1 MVRRAAGAAAL
12 LSLALLAGC
21 GSGETPQAPETTPT
35 ARDTNDGAAG
45 PSAAAPSP
53 SPLPSPS
60 PTASAPAPA
69 PGPASDDALAALAEA
84 AQSQAGE
91 VATARAGEQVLG
103 ADVSWPQCPAGMG
116 IEHKVSH
123 GAPMPTAEAEYVV
136 VGLTNGPG
144 FTPNPCLADQVAWV
158 RERGLLLSAYSVVS
172 WPDAAAQAEHGGLAE
187 AGRAQAAFNVA
198 SMRAVGL
205 QTPIVWLDVEHV
217 PHYEWSQDPRANA
230 EVVLGAAQ
238 GYLDAGYAIGVYS
251 TPYIWGQLVGD
262 LSLQE
267 STGRDVPEWRA
278 AGQTSMA
285 EALSRCGADWSIQ
298 GGTAVLGQWVQDG
311 RDKNVTCPGAE
322 LRLGELFATT
332 R

>member
-1 MVRRAAGAAAL
+1 VVRRVAGLTAGLLSVAL
-12 LSLALLAGC
+12 LTAC
-21 GSGETPQAPETTPT
+21 GADEAPQAP
-35 ARDTNDGAAG
+35 D
-45 PSAAAPSP
+45 PSP
-53 SPLPSPS
+53 SASPSALAPAASPTVAAS
-60 PTASAPAPA
+60 PTASTSASAQA
-69 PGPASDDALAALAEA
+69 SDPASDDALAALAEA

-91 VATARAGEQVLG
+91 VATARAGERVLG

-123 GAPMPTAEAEYVV
+123 GAPMPTDEAEYVV

-158 RERGLLLSAYSVVS
+158 RERGLLLSAYSVIS
-172 WPDAAAQAEHGGLAE
+172 WPDAAARAQHGGLAE

-198 SMRAVGL
+198 TMRAVGL
-205 QTPIVWLDVEHV
+205 QTPIVWLDVEQV
-217 PHYEWSQDPRANA
+217 PHYEWSDDPQANA
-230 EVVLGAAQ
+230 QVVLGAAQ
-238 GYLDAGYAIGVYS
+238 GYLDAGYDIGVYS

-262 LSLQE
+262 LSLGE
-267 STGRDVPEWRA
+267 STGREVPEWRA

-298 GGTAVLGQWVQDG
+298 GGTAVLGQWVQDE

-322 LRLGELFATT
+322 TRLGELFSTT